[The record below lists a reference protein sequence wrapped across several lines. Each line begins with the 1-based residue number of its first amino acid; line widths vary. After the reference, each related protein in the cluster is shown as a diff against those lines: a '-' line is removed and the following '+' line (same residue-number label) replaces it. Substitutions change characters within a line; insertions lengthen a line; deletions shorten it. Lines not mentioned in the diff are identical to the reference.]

1 MKNITEERM
10 QILKMIEEGKIS
22 AQEGLELMNAL
33 EQGTPEEGFHASR
46 KAKWLKVRVMTM
58 DNKVK
63 TKVNLPISLVDIGLK
78 LGAAYSP
85 ELKES
90 GLNKIDFKEILE
102 AVKNGAEGK
111 LVEVEDD
118 ERQERI
124 EIFVE

>member
-33 EQGTPEEGFHASR
+33 DQGSLEESISAPR

-63 TKVNLPISLVDIGLK
+63 SKVNLPISLVDIGLK

-111 LVEVEDD
+111 LVDFEDD
-118 ERQERI
+118 ERQERV